1 MLTTQIMANIIIK
14 LNNVTKQFGGKLVL
28 NKVNLEIRSGE
39 IFGIIGLSGSGKTT
53 LLNAMI
59 GFMNPEGGD
68 ILFKLEHLLEY
79 KDDTI
84 SYRSV
89 FDNESDVR
97 KTFGFAAQTPSFYE
111 KLNCLE
117 NLDYFGNLYNLSK
130 DVRKTNSEILLQ
142 LMGIYDAREVPAGN
156 LSGGMQK
163 RLDIACALIHD
174 PKVLILD
181 EPTADLDPLLRKQM
195 WYLINQINEKG
206 TTIVLSSHFLD
217 ELELL
222 CDRVG
227 ILYEGQIIKAG
238 TPDEIK
244 NYYSKEEEI
253 RLETSPG
260 RYNKII
266 NALKKDTKQL
276 MIKKMAIQDNKLI
289 IYTLQAE
296 RSLHQVLHL
305 LEEMEEILID
315 VVVEKPTLQEV
326 LERLI
331 EGKRAEKK

>member
-1 MLTTQIMANIIIK
+1 MSNIMLKIH
-14 LNNVTKQFGGKLVL
+14 NVTKRFGKKTIL
-28 NKVNLEIRSGE
+28 NKVNLDIRSGE

-53 LLNAMI
+53 LLNTVI
-59 GFMNPEGGD
+59 GFLPPEGGD
-68 ILFKLEHLLEY
+68 VLFKLEHLLPY
-79 KDDTI
+79 QDDTI

-89 FDNESDVR
+89 YKNENDV
-97 KTFGFAAQTPSFYE
+97 KKSFGFAAQTPSFYE
-111 KLNCLE
+111 KLTSVE
-117 NLDYFGNLYNLSK
+117 NLDYFGNLYNLSN
-130 DVRKTNSEILLQ
+130 DIRKTNTEILLQ
-142 LMGIYDAREVPAGN
+142 LMGIYESRNLAAGN

-181 EPTADLDPLLRKQM
+181 EPTADLDPILRKQM

-206 TTIVLSSHFLD
+206 TTILLSSHFLD

-227 ILYEGQIIKAG
+227 ILYDGQIIKAG
-238 TPDEIK
+238 TPNEIK

-253 RLETSPG
+253 RLETAPG
-260 RYNKII
+260 KYNRII

-276 MIKKMAIQDNKLI
+276 AIKRMAIQDNKLL
-289 IYTLQAE
+289 IYTQQAE
-296 RSLHQVLHL
+296 RSLHQVLHI
-305 LEEMEEILID
+305 LEDLDELLID

-331 EGKRAEKK
+331 ENKK

>member
-1 MLTTQIMANIIIK
+1 MSNIVLKIVDLTK
-14 LNNVTKQFGGKLVL
+14 KFGKKTIL
-28 NKVNLEIRSGE
+28 NKVNLDIRSGE

-53 LLNAMI
+53 LLNTII
-59 GFMNPEGGD
+59 GFLQPEGGD

-79 KDDTI
+79 NDDKI

-89 FDNESDVR
+89 FKNVNDIKKS
-97 KTFGFAAQTPSFYE
+97 FGFAAQTPSFYH
-111 KLNCLE
+111 KLSSVE
-117 NLDYFGNLYNLSK
+117 NLQYFGNLYNLSN
-130 DVRKTNSEILLQ
+130 DIRNTNSEILLQ
-142 LMGIYDAREVPAGN
+142 LMGLHDSRKLPAKH

-181 EPTADLDPLLRKQM
+181 EPTADLDPILRKQM
-195 WYLINQINEKG
+195 WYLIKQINEKG

-217 ELELL
+217 ELEQL

-227 ILYEGQIIKAG
+227 ILYDSKIIRAG
-238 TPDEIK
+238 TPNEIK
-244 NYYSKEEEI
+244 NFYSKEEEI
-253 RLETSPG
+253 KLETSPG

-276 MIKKMAIQDNKLI
+276 AIKRMAIEDNKLI
-289 IYTLQAE
+289 IYTQKAE
-296 RSLHQVLHL
+296 LSLHEVLHI
-305 LEEMEEILID
+305 LEEMDEILID

-331 EGKRAEKK
+331 ESKK

>member
-1 MLTTQIMANIIIK
+1 MTNIVLKISDI
-14 LNNVTKQFGGKLVL
+14 TKKFGKKTVL
-28 NKVNLEIRSGE
+28 NKVNLDIRSGE

-53 LLNAMI
+53 LLNTII
-59 GFMNPEGGD
+59 GFLQPEGGD
-68 ILFKLEHLLEY
+68 VMFKLEHLLEY
-79 KDDTI
+79 NDDKI

-89 FDNESDVR
+89 YRNIDDV
-97 KTFGFAAQTPSFYE
+97 KKSFGFAAQAPSFYH
-111 KLNCLE
+111 KLSCLE
-117 NLDYFGNLYNLSK
+117 NLQYFGKLYNLSN

-142 LMGIYDAREVPAGN
+142 LMGLYESRKLPAKN

-181 EPTADLDPLLRKQM
+181 EPTADLDPILRKQM
-195 WYLINQINEKG
+195 WYLIKQINEKG

-227 ILYEGQIIKAG
+227 ILYDGQIIRAG
-238 TPDEIK
+238 TPNEIK
-244 NYYSKEEEI
+244 NFYSKEEEI

-260 RYNKII
+260 RYAKII
-266 NALKKDTKQL
+266 NALKKDTRQL
-276 MIKKMAIQDNKLI
+276 AIKRMAIEDNKLI
-289 IYTLQAE
+289 IYTQKAE
-296 RSLHQVLHL
+296 TSLHEVLHI
-305 LEEMEEILID
+305 LEQMDEILID

-331 EGKRAEKK
+331 EGKK

>member
-1 MLTTQIMANIIIK
+1 MANICLK
-14 LNNVTKQFGGKLVL
+14 LNNVTKQFGKKIVL
-28 NKVNLEIRSGE
+28 NKVNLDIQTGE

-53 LLNAMI
+53 LLNTAI
-59 GFMNPEGGD
+59 GFISPEGGD
-68 ILFKLEHLLEY
+68 VLFKLEHLLEY

-89 FDNESDVR
+89 FQNSDDVKR
-97 KTFGFAAQTPSFYE
+97 TFGFAAQTPSFYS

-117 NLDYFGNLYNLSK
+117 NLEYFGSLYNMSR

-142 LMGIYDAREVPAGN
+142 LMGLYDSRYLAAGK

-181 EPTADLDPLLRKQM
+181 EPTADLDPILRKQM

-227 ILYEGQIIKAG
+227 ILHVGKIIKSG

-253 RLETSPG
+253 KLETSPG
-260 RYNKII
+260 KYNKII
-266 NALKKDTKQL
+266 NALKKDTKEL
-276 MIKKMAIQDNKLI
+276 VIKKMAIQDNKLI
-289 IYTLQAE
+289 IYTQQAE
-296 RSLHQVLHL
+296 KSLHQVLHL
-305 LEEMEEILID
+305 LENLDEILID

-331 EGKRAEKK
+331 EGKK

>member
-1 MLTTQIMANIIIK
+1 MANTVIK
-14 LNNVTKQFGGKLVL
+14 LQDITKQFGKKVIL
-28 NKVNLEIRSGE
+28 NKVNLEIQSGE

-53 LLNAMI
+53 LLNTMI
-59 GFMNPEGGD
+59 GFLHPEGGD
-68 ILFKLEHLLEY
+68 VLFKLEHLLEY
-79 KDDTI
+79 KDDAI

-89 FDNESDVR
+89 FQNSNDV
-97 KTFGFAAQTPSFYE
+97 KKSFGFAAQQPSFYST
-111 KLNCLE
+111 LNCIE
-117 NLDYFGNLYNLSK
+117 NLDYFGSLYNLSK
-130 DVRKTNSEILLQ
+130 DVKKTNSEILLQ
-142 LMGIYDAREVPAGN
+142 LMGIFESKNVAAGN

-174 PKVLILD
+174 PRVLILD

-227 ILYEGQIIKAG
+227 ILYNGQIIKAG

-244 NYYSKEEEI
+244 NFYSKEEEI

-260 RYNKII
+260 KYNKII
-266 NALKKDTKQL
+266 NALKKETKKL
-276 MIKKMAIQDNKLI
+276 SIKKMAIQDNKLI
-289 IYTLQAE
+289 IYTQQAE
-296 RSLHQVLHL
+296 RSLHQVLHH
-305 LEEMEEILID
+305 LEELDEILID

-326 LERLI
+326 LERLV
-331 EGKRAEKK
+331 EKK

>member
-1 MLTTQIMANIIIK
+1 MANIIIK
-14 LNNVTKQFGGKLVL
+14 LQNLTKQFGSKIVL
-28 NKVNLEIRSGE
+28 NKVNLDIRSGE

-53 LLNAMI
+53 LLNNMI
-59 GFMNPEGGD
+59 GFLRPEGGD
-68 ILFKLEHLLEY
+68 VLFKLEHLLEY

-89 FDNESDVR
+89 YDNEDDVK
-97 KTFGFAAQTPSFYE
+97 KTFGFAAQTPSFYSQ
-111 KLNCLE
+111 LTSLE
-117 NLDYFGNLYNLSK
+117 NLEYFGNLYNLSH
-130 DVRKTNSEILLQ
+130 DVRKTNGEILLQ
-142 LMGIYDAREVPAGN
+142 LMGIYDARDLPAGH

-244 NYYSKEEEI
+244 SFYSKEEEI
-253 RLETSPG
+253 KLETSPG
-260 RYNKII
+260 RYNRII
-266 NALKKDTKQL
+266 NALKKDTKHL
-276 MIKKMAIQDNKLI
+276 AIKKMAIQDNKLI

-305 LEEMEEILID
+305 LEEMDELLID

-326 LERLI
+326 LEKLI
-331 EGKRAEKK
+331 ESKRETRR

>member
-1 MLTTQIMANIIIK
+1 MANIILKIK
-14 LNNVTKQFGGKLVL
+14 NLTKQFGGRVVL

-53 LLNAMI
+53 LLNNMI
-59 GFMNPEGGD
+59 GFLRPEGGD
-68 ILFKLEHLLEY
+68 VLFKLEHLLEY
-79 KDDTI
+79 KDDAI

-89 FDNESDVR
+89 FANEDDVK

-117 NLDYFGNLYNLSK
+117 NLDYFGNLYNLSR

-142 LMGIYDAREVPAGN
+142 LMGIYDARENTAGN

-163 RLDIACALIHD
+163 RLDIACALMHD

-227 ILYEGQIIKAG
+227 ILYDGQIIKAG

-244 NYYSKEEEI
+244 DYYSKEEEI

-266 NALKKDTKQL
+266 NALKKDTKHL
-276 MIKKMAIQDNKLI
+276 AIKKMAIQDNKLI
-289 IYTLQAE
+289 IYTMQAE

-305 LEEMEEILID
+305 LEDMEEILID
-315 VVVEKPTLQEV
+315 VIVEKPTLQEV

>member
-1 MLTTQIMANIIIK
+1 MLKIH
-14 LNNVTKQFGGKLVL
+14 NVTKRFGKKTIL
-28 NKVNLEIRSGE
+28 NKVNLDIRSGE

-53 LLNAMI
+53 LLNTVI
-59 GFMNPEGGD
+59 GFLPPEGGD
-68 ILFKLEHLLEY
+68 VLFKLEHLLPY
-79 KDDTI
+79 QDDTI

-89 FDNESDVR
+89 YKNENDV
-97 KTFGFAAQTPSFYE
+97 KKSFGFAAQTPSFYE
-111 KLNCLE
+111 KLTSVE
-117 NLDYFGNLYNLSK
+117 NLDYFGNLYNLSN
-130 DVRKTNSEILLQ
+130 DIRKTNTEILLQ
-142 LMGIYDAREVPAGN
+142 LMGIYESRNLAAGN

-181 EPTADLDPLLRKQM
+181 EPTADLDPILRKQM

-206 TTIVLSSHFLD
+206 TTILLSSHFLD

-227 ILYEGQIIKAG
+227 ILYDGQIIKAG
-238 TPDEIK
+238 TPNEIK

-253 RLETSPG
+253 RLETAPG
-260 RYNKII
+260 KYNRII

-276 MIKKMAIQDNKLI
+276 AIKRMAIQDNKLL
-289 IYTLQAE
+289 IYTQQAE
-296 RSLHQVLHL
+296 RSLHQVLHI
-305 LEEMEEILID
+305 LEDLDELLID

-331 EGKRAEKK
+331 ENKK

>member
-1 MLTTQIMANIIIK
+1 MPSIILK
-14 LNNVTKQFGGKLVL
+14 LKDVTKRFGKKTILD
-28 NKVNLEIRSGE
+28 KVNLEIRSGE

-53 LLNAMI
+53 MLNTAI
-59 GFMNPEGGD
+59 GFLQPEGGD
-68 ILFKLEHLLEY
+68 VLFKLEHLLEY
-79 KDDTI
+79 KDEKV

-89 FDNESDVR
+89 YKNENDVKR
-97 KTFGFAAQTPSFYE
+97 LFGFAAQTPSFYS
-111 KLNCLE
+111 KLTSVE
-117 NLDYFGNLYNLSK
+117 NLDYFGNLYSLST
-130 DVRKTNSEILLQ
+130 DIRKTNTEILLQ
-142 LMGIYDAREVPAGN
+142 LMGIYEAKNLPAGH

-195 WYLINQINEKG
+195 WHLIKQINEKG

-227 ILYEGQIIKAG
+227 ILYDGKIIMAG
-238 TPDEIK
+238 TPEEVK
-244 NYYSKEEEI
+244 NHYSKEEEI

-266 NALKKDTKQL
+266 NSLKKETKQL
-276 MIKKMAIQDNKLI
+276 GIKKMAIEDNKLI
-289 IYTLQAE
+289 IYTQKAE
-296 RSLHQVLHL
+296 SSLHQVLHI
-305 LEEMEEILID
+305 LEDLDELLID
-315 VVVEKPTLQEV
+315 VIVEKPTLKEV
-326 LERLI
+326 LTKLVED
-331 EGKRAEKK
+331 KK